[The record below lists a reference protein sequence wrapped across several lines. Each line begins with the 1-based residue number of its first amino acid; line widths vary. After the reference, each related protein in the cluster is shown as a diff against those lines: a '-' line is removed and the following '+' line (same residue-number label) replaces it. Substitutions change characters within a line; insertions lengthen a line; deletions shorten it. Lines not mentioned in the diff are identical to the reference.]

1 MKNRIWILAALGVII
16 VSVSGCG
23 LVQQRVQ
30 RFNQKENVCVDFE
43 EGVVLDGNYY
53 AALDLK
59 TFNGERMYVDLY
71 EPVCFDTLSISQ
83 MEVGDVFGVNGKGY
97 AIKGIEYDNGN
108 IRIIGGG
115 ISFDLRKDGEDQY
128 VLYDETNMPKYE
140 KVLSGPFKFD
150 DNFCLIG
157 ENVLVGEPNSIK
169 ECFGD
174 CCDVVNATIQIKD
187 GVISAIM
194 CDELDDMNDE
204 EEPELFDYV
213 ISDVY
218 GLNA

>member
-1 MKNRIWILAALGVII
+1 
-16 VSVSGCG
+16 
-23 LVQQRVQ
+23 
-30 RFNQKENVCVDFE
+30 
-43 EGVVLDGNYY
+43 
-53 AALDLK
+53 
-59 TFNGERMYVDLY
+59 
-71 EPVCFDTLSISQ
+71 
-83 MEVGDVFGVNGKGY
+83 
-97 AIKGIEYDNGN
+97 
-108 IRIIGGG
+108 
-115 ISFDLRKDGEDQY
+115 
-128 VLYDETNMPKYE
+128 MPKYE